1 LETKRAISGAIYLT
15 IAGISLASMESNEA
29 FVMTIGPLVPLMM
42 IWYPDEIN
50 DFTLG
55 WTGEGGTID
64 KPTPGFLISGFGWI
78 LLLGSLL
85 LVAVG

>member
-1 LETKRAISGAIYLT
+1 METKRAVSGAIYLT
-15 IAGISLASMESNEA
+15 IAGISIVSMESKDA
-29 FVMTIGPLVPLMM
+29 FVMTIGPLLPLMM
-42 IWYPDEIN
+42 IWYPEEIN

-55 WTGEGGTID
+55 SAVEGRTID

-85 LVAVG
+85 LALVD